1 MPRFSGALPLL
12 LTLALTSA
20 AAALA
25 GCDSSND
32 TPTSPTSG
40 GLLVTSTRSVLKAG
54 EVLPLTVTNSGAAV
68 PSVTWTTT
76 DASVVTVT
84 PTGQATAGRAG
95 RATVT
100 ASTGSA
106 SGTIALR
113 VVPDYGGTWTGA
125 VGRIQLT
132 CTTGATSPLCAS
144 GATTSGTLTL
154 RLTQI
159 GDQASGTLVDSAE
172 PTATVPVA
180 GQLQADDQ
188 LALAGRVDVPATS
201 PTLRVDVATLR
212 ATFDVTLGILSGSYT
227 LAVDRTRTTGGLQA
241 DLRTQVQFRD
251 ARR

>member
-1 MPRFSGALPLL
+1 MPLF
-12 LTLALTSA
+12 LTLALTGA
-20 AAALA
+20 AAVVA

-32 TPTSPTSG
+32 TPTSPTPG
-40 GLLVTSTRSVLKAG
+40 GLLVTSARSVLKVG
-54 EVLPLTVTNSGAAV
+54 EVLPLTVTNAGAAV

-100 ASTGSA
+100 ASTGTST
-106 SGTIALR
+106 GTIALR
-113 VVPDYGGTWTGA
+113 VVPDYAGTWTGA
-125 VGRIQLT
+125 VGRVQLT
-132 CTTGATSPLCAS
+132 CTTGATSPLCVP
-144 GATTSGTLTL
+144 GATTSGTVTL

-172 PTATVPVA
+172 PTATVPVT
-180 GQLQADDQ
+180 GQLQDDDQ

-201 PTLRVDVATLR
+201 PTLRVDITALR

-227 LAVDRTRTTGGLQA
+227 IAVDRTRTTGGLQA
-241 DLRTQVQFRD
+241 DYRTQVQFRD